1 MARDR
6 FLPFLEN
13 EAPRHPT
20 RRTRSSHLACE
31 AMFYVLYHGQAEP
44 VWFDTVEE
52 AITYISAENVGRGLP
67 PVTCVTPTN
76 LSLLCFVQDRSSEER
91 RVGKGGGW

>member
-1 MARDR
+1 
-6 FLPFLEN
+6 
-13 EAPRHPT
+13 
-20 RRTRSSHLACE
+20 LACD

-67 PVTCVTPTN
+67 PVACVTPTN
-76 LSLLCFVQDRSSEER
+76 LSLLCFVQDRYCGMIL
-91 RVGKGGGW
+91 GKRTEDDQQDSKGIGEQRAD